1 MKWNCCRTCDPAG
14 LGVWTA
20 LAVAILAASGLLSG
34 CSSNDDDADLADV
47 VPAGGGDVIPQFSLA
62 WSEYPS
68 WSAFG
73 VAEEEGLLDG
83 DAGAL
88 GEMEKK
94 WGVDVV
100 LKQADYD
107 PCLTLYADGQVDAVC
122 ITNID
127 LLPLAPGRKS
137 TVVLPTSTSDGGD
150 ACLAV
155 GISDVAELKRKETE
169 TRGLAKSVSQ
179 YVFERCLEER
189 GENPADYRF
198 ADMDPAQ
205 AALGMQNGDL
215 ESIVVWN
222 PFALSTERNAKGAAR
237 LFDSSEIPGEVIDLV
252 AVANASLAKPGGDAF
267 AGCLA
272 DTFHTFNERLA
283 GPDRDELLVAL
294 GEKFSNLG
302 LEDMKTVVTQ
312 TKFYSTADEAR
323 ALLEDSAFRET
334 VMPRVSKFV
343 VDVELADE
351 APAVSFGGGDADV
364 TFTTEYLG
372 AEPGA

>member
-1 MKWNCCRTCDPAG
+1 MKCCRTCDPAG

-20 LAVAILAASGLLSG
+20 LAVAILAAAGLLSG
-34 CSSNDDDADLADV
+34 CSANDDDDDADGVAV
-47 VPAGGGDVIPQFSLA
+47 TPAGGGDDVPQFTLA

-73 VAEEEGLLDG
+73 VADEIGLLDG

-88 GEMEKK
+88 GEMERK

-100 LKQADYD
+100 LKQAEYD
-107 PCLTLYADGQVDAVC
+107 SCLTLFADGQVDAVC
-122 ITNID
+122 VTNID

-150 ACLAV
+150 ACVVV
-155 GISDVAELKRKETE
+155 GVDDLDGLKGKE
-169 TRGLAKSVSQ
+169 TRGLENSVSQ

-189 GENPADYRF
+189 GEDPAAF
-198 ADMDPAQ
+198 PFVNMDPAA

-215 ESIVVWN
+215 ESIMVWN
-222 PFALSTERNAKGAAR
+222 PFALSTERNAQGAKR

-252 AVANASLAKPGGDAF
+252 AVGDDSLNKPGGKAF

-272 DTFHTFNERLA
+272 ETFHAFNARLNGDER
-283 GPDRDELLVAL
+283 DDLLVAL

-302 LEDMKTVVTQ
+302 LDDMKVVVEQ
-312 TKFYSTADEAR
+312 TKFYPTAADAEALMTD
-323 ALLEDSAFRET
+323 AAFRDE
-334 VMPRVSKFV
+334 VMPRIAEFA
-343 VDVELADE
+343 VDRGLVDA
-351 APAVSFGGGDADV
+351 APAVSFDGGDADL
-364 TFTTEYLG
+364 TFSTAYLN
-372 AEPGA
+372 AEPAE

>member
-1 MKWNCCRTCDPAG
+1 MTCRRKPARMTRG
-14 LGVWTA
+14 AFT
-20 LAVAILAASGLLSG
+20 AVAVGVAAAWLSG
-34 CSSNDDDADLADV
+34 CSAKEDPADAVTA
-47 VPAGGGDVIPQFSLA
+47 AGGDGPPPAFTLA

-73 VAEEEGLLDG
+73 VAEEEGLIDG

-150 ACLAV
+150 TCLVV
-155 GISDVAELKRKETE
+155 GVEGVAGLKGKE

-189 GENPADYRF
+189 GEDPAAYPF

-215 ESIVVWN
+215 DSIVVWN
-222 PFALSTERNAKGAAR
+222 PFALSTERNAKGATR

-252 AVANASLAKPGGDAF
+252 AVANASLAKPGGEAF

-272 DTFHTFNERLA
+272 DTFHTFNERLN

-302 LEDMKTVVTQ
+302 LEDMKEVVTQ
-312 TKFYSTADEAR
+312 TKFYATAEEAR
-323 ALLEDSAFRET
+323 ALLEDAGFRET
-334 VMPRVSKFV
+334 VMPRVARFV
-343 VDVELADE
+343 VDAELVEE
-351 APAVSFGGGDADV
+351 APAVSFDGGEADV
-364 TFTTEYLG
+364 TFTTDYLD
-372 AEPGA
+372 AEPGR